1 VEFRNAKARNRP
13 VRMRGGLSA
22 WRSLPSVT
30 QLWTPGV
37 AGPHEEFVGR
47 LHRQVERF
55 AERHEIREAI
65 VTLELHSGARV
76 DVKSIS
82 PDPGFGFVT
91 ICPHGDDDAP
101 DELVLPIGSIAR
113 IELRVAQEEEPRLG
127 FSLPD
132 AT

>member
-1 VEFRNAKARNRP
+1 VP
-13 VRMRGGLSA
+13 D
-22 WRSLPSVT
+22 
-30 QLWTPGV
+30 LWTPGL

-55 AERHEIREAI
+55 AERHEIREAV

-76 DVKSIS
+76 DVKSLS

-91 ICPHGDDDAP
+91 ICPHDDGDGDEP
-101 DELVLPIGSIAR
+101 GELVVPIASIAR
-113 IELRVAQEEEPRLG
+113 IELRAAEEEEPRLG

-132 AT
+132 AS